1 MGRFWQT
8 AQQILDTMRAQPD
21 GEGWM
26 YETIRQHLKH
36 PDVVPESY
44 LRSMMMAIL
53 AAAHETT
60 SNATANAFLTLL
72 SHRKAWEDIC
82 ANPALIPNAVEECLR
97 VAGSII
103 AWRRQATADAVVG
116 GVPIPKG
123 SKLLLV
129 QASANFDPRHFEN
142 PDEVDVYREAAVE
155 HLTFGYGA
163 PPVHGQE
170 HWPPADARVSGGVC
184 APPAAHAP
192 GGGAAAGIPLQHLVP
207 WPSPAVG
214 GVGTRPATPA
224 FASLFRA

>member
-1 MGRFWQT
+1 
-8 AQQILDTMRAQPD
+8 
-21 GEGWM
+21 
-26 YETIRQHLKH
+26 
-36 PDVVPESY
+36 
-44 LRSMMMAIL
+44 MMMAIL

-129 QASANFDPRHFEN
+129 QASANFD
-142 PDEVDVYREAAVE
+142 
-155 HLTFGYGA
+155 
-163 PPVHGQE
+163 
-170 HWPPADARVSGGVC
+170 AR
-184 APPAAHAP
+184 AILKTP
-192 GGGAAAGIPLQHLVP
+192 
-207 WPSPAVG
+207 
-214 GVGTRPATPA
+214 TRSMCTAKQRWST
-224 FASLFRA
+224 